1 MLYDTKIALVLK
13 ADLPTWQ
20 KLNVAAFLTSAVAI
34 KFPETH
40 GQPFVNASG
49 ITYLPFL
56 RQPVLVYQAAQEQDL
71 RRAHQRASE
80 RNLHL
85 GIYTEPLFATKG
97 EAENLAVIAQYTVE
111 TQPLVGLVLYGD
123 ARQVGKAL
131 DGLKLH
137 A

>member
-1 MLYDTKIALVLK
+1 MLYDTKIAVVLK
-13 ADLPTWQ
+13 ADLPIWQ
-20 KLNVAAFLTSAVAI
+20 KLNVAAFLASAVAI
-34 KFPETH
+34 QFPETH
-40 GQPFVNASG
+40 GQPLVNASG
-49 ITYLPFL
+49 ATYLPFL
-56 RQPVLVYQAAQEQDL
+56 KQPVLVYQAEQEKDL
-71 RRAHQRASE
+71 RRASQRASE
-80 RNLHL
+80 RGLHL

-97 EAENLAVIAQYTVE
+97 EEENVRVIAQYTTE

>member
-1 MLYDTKIALVLK
+1 MLYNTKIALVLK

-20 KLNVAAFLTSAVAI
+20 KLNVAAFLASAVAI
-34 KFPETH
+34 WFPETH
-40 GQPFVNASG
+40 GDSFVNASG
-49 ITYLPFL
+49 TTYLPFL
-56 RQPVLVYQAAQEQDL
+56 KQPVLVYQAEQEKDL

-80 RNLHL
+80 RGLHL

-97 EAENLAVIAQYTVE
+97 EEENLAVIAQYTNE
-111 TQPLVGLVLYGD
+111 NQPLVGLVMYGD
-123 ARQVGKAL
+123 AKQVSKAL

>member
-20 KLNVAAFLTSAVAI
+20 KLNVAAFLASAVAI
-34 KFPETH
+34 QFPETH
-40 GQPFVNASG
+40 GQPFVNGSG
-49 ITYLPFL
+49 VTYLPFL
-56 RQPVLVYQAAQEQDL
+56 KQPVLVYQAAEEKDL

-80 RNLHL
+80 RGLQV

-97 EAENLAVIAQYTVE
+97 EAENLAVIAQYTTE
-111 TQPLVGLVLYGD
+111 TQLLVGLVVYGD
-123 ARQVGKAL
+123 AKQVSKAL

-137 A
+137 T